1 MEARQIKKHSSLAGF
16 TPLEVLRRKILEIFR
31 LRRDVS
37 RYIIGSSCEKT
48 AFSKNRRLLTGFTL
62 IELLVVIAII
72 GILASL
78 ILASLNNARQN
89 ARLVK
94 ARAEVSQIRKAIAL
108 LENDSTQWPGHR
120 TIDDIES
127 GASGNEI
134 WDLTLPEAG
143 LLATDGNFP
152 NWNGP
157 YIPSIPLDTW
167 GNPYF
172 FDTDYDIDF
181 TAGERW
187 AAVVG
192 SFGPNGAGQNVYD
205 DDNVY
210 EVLVAE

>member
-1 MEARQIKKHSSLAGF
+1 MEVHQIKKSSSHA
-16 TPLEVLRRKILEIFR
+16 
-31 LRRDVS
+31 
-37 RYIIGSSCEKT
+37 
-48 AFSKNRRLLTGFTL
+48 GFTL

-72 GILASL
+72 GILASV

-89 ARLVK
+89 TRLVK

-108 LENDSTQWPGHR
+108 LETDTSQWPGHK
-120 TIDDIES
+120 TIDDVQS

-134 WDLTLPEAG
+134 WDLTAPEAG
-143 LLATDGNFP
+143 LLATDGSFP

-157 YIPSIPLDTW
+157 YIQAIPLDTW

-172 FDTDYDIDF
+172 FDTDYDIDS

-192 SFGPNGAGQNVYD
+192 SFGPNGVGQNVYD
-205 DDNVY
+205 DDNIY
-210 EVLVAE
+210 DVLKAEEAVTNQRVTKTLRFTPAG

>member
-1 MEARQIKKHSSLAGF
+1 MEVHQIKKSSSHA
-16 TPLEVLRRKILEIFR
+16 
-31 LRRDVS
+31 
-37 RYIIGSSCEKT
+37 
-48 AFSKNRRLLTGFTL
+48 GFTL

-72 GILASL
+72 GILASI

-108 LENDSTQWPGHR
+108 LETDTSQWPGHK
-120 TIDDIES
+120 TIDDVQS

-134 WDLTLPEAG
+134 WDLTAPEAG
-143 LLATDGNFP
+143 LLATDGSFP

-157 YIPSIPLDTW
+157 YIQAIPLDTW

-172 FDTDYDIDF
+172 FDTDYDIDS
-181 TAGERW
+181 TAAERW

-192 SFGPNGAGQNVYD
+192 SLGPNGDGQNVCGDEHSYD
-205 DDNVY
+205 
-210 EVLVAE
+210 VLKAEKGTANCRITVPAFQKAGAEFYPVTRKPRA